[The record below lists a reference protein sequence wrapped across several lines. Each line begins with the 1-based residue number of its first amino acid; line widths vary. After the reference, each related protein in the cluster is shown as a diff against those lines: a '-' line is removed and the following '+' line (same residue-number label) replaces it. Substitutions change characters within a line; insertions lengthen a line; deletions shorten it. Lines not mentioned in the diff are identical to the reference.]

1 VTKVAN
7 TARTELKD
15 AMANGQQ
22 YNYNTRR
29 NGQWAT
35 VQTTKCRRYTRK
47 RRKRKTHERYVTM
60 KLRKNKKVTTAH
72 YEPKQYGRSDNS
84 DFVRSVTH

>member
-1 VTKVAN
+1 MDTVNSLTLRVMKVAN
-7 TARTELKD
+7 TARTDLKNV
-15 AMANGQQ
+15 MVNGQQ

-47 RRKRKTHERYVTM
+47 RRKDANEYDTG
-60 KLRKNKKVTTAH
+60 
-72 YEPKQYGRSDNS
+72 QY
-84 DFVRSVTH
+84 TQ